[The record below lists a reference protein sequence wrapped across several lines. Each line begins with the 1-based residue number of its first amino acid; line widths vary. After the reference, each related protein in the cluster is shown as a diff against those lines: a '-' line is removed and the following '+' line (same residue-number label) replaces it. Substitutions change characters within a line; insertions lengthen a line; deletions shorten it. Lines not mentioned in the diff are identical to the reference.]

1 MKKSLILAVFLF
13 ANAANADITDKIG
26 GATDKVEGVIQTG
39 GQAIDKVQGWAK
51 IGQEYYD
58 KYFNKFDK
66 LTFGVVSKCYNI
78 PQPTDLNVCSY
89 IPDIDDMGV
98 NVCKYLPGASG
109 TDKRTLKLRAL
120 KRNLCMGDKADEAI
134 YRAGREYEIW
144 QMDGLGGVGGNTD
157 SGTNKNKVKDKVTA
171 YEGMAEAVASE
182 NTLANT
188 AFMSGNN
195 RLMNEMMILL
205 RTNKDKKMK
214 LEDITKDDLV
224 ASLPTSIEEYDKEVE
239 TKTELLNLNI
249 ENTTPTAMS
258 NYLENNFKNS
268 NLSGTAAVS
277 AASKHLQTQQQTIDT
292 QLSNQIGDAINAN
305 RKDTD
310 YVNPTQEMVK
320 LMRPDIQANEVAKIK
335 DQMRRE
341 AKIRADLTLEAQ
353 KKKNIMELITKKS
366 LIMNEKFD
374 REQARATI
382 NAMLQ

>member
-1 MKKSLILAVFLF
+1 MKKSLILGSLLF
-13 ANAANADITDKIG
+13 VSVANADLLGNIG
-26 GATDKVEGVIQTG
+26 GAIETGSKVINQAQEWWKLATG
-39 GQAIDKVQGWAK
+39 
-51 IGQEYYD
+51 YYEE
-58 KYFNKFDK
+58 YFNKFDK
-66 LTFGVVSKCYNI
+66 LTFGVVSKCYNM

-89 IPDIDDMGV
+89 IPDIDDIGV

-109 TDKRTLKLRAL
+109 TDRRTLKLRAL

-157 SGTNKNKVKDKVTA
+157 DGTNKNKVKEKSAA
-171 YEGMAEAVASE
+171 YSGMPEAVAAE

-195 RLMNEMMILL
+195 KILNEMMIIA
-205 RTNKDKKMK
+205 RTNKDKS
-214 LEDITKDDLV
+214 LENITKDDLV
-224 ASLPTSIEEYDKEVE
+224 NSLPTSIEEYDKEVE
-239 TKTELLNLNI
+239 TKTELLNLNL
-249 ENTTPTAMS
+249 EHTTPTAMS
-258 NYLENNFKNS
+258 NYFENNLINS
-268 NLSGTAAVS
+268 NLSGQAAVNS
-277 AASKHLQTQQQTIDT
+277 ASQHLQKQQQTIDT
-292 QLSNQIGDAINAN
+292 QLNNQIGEAINMQ

-310 YVNPTQEMVK
+310 LINPTQEMVR
-320 LMRPDIQANEVAKIK
+320 LMLPDRQASEVVKIK
-335 DQMRRE
+335 DQIRRE